1 MKMAVLALPA
11 SLVALSAQQPD
22 VNKLIAAKDWAG
34 LEAHARARIAAKPK
48 DGAAQNLLGIALG
61 NQGKAAEARAA
72 FEAAVALDPKLG
84 QAWFNLILDR
94 AGAGDGPGT
103 RKAFAELKKAS
114 LVIAARAADEKPVFA
129 ALADPSLPTLE
140 WTLGE
145 KSPVKPPPAPAYP
158 FLAATAGISGDVVLE
173 VLIDSAGAPTR
184 ASMLGGPPQLGA
196 ISESL
201 GMKWRFG
208 PQAANG
214 KAVASRAKIAF
225 AYRIESGICKFGAG
239 PDLAS
244 AASSLQ
250 TIAKGAPTFR

>member
-114 LVIAARAADEKPVFA
+114 PLIAARAADDRTVFE
-129 ALADPSLPTLE
+129 ALAEAPAPLLE
-140 WTLGE
+140 WSAEG
-145 KSPVKPPPAPAYP
+145 KGVVKTPAFPPYP
-158 FLAATAGISGDVVLE
+158 PMAGGAGIQGEVVLE
-173 VLIDSAGAPTR
+173 ILVDAAGVPTK
-184 ASMLGGPPQLGA
+184 AVMLGGAPQLGA
-196 ISESL
+196 PSESL
-201 GMKWRFG
+201 ALKWRFTPKLAG
-208 PQAANG
+208 GAA
-214 KAVASRAKIAF
+214 VPSRAKLALVYKLD
-225 AYRIESGICKFGAG
+225 ASVSKLGAG
-239 PDLAS
+239 PDLA
-244 AASSLQ
+244 AAAGHLQ
-250 TIAKGAPTFR
+250 DVLRGSIPR

>member
-34 LEAHARARIAAKPK
+34 LEAHARARIAATPK

-145 KSPVKPPPAPAYP
+145 KSPVNPAGRDLRIPWHEVA
-158 FLAATAGISGDVVLE
+158 LRATSCQWQGRGLPGQDRLCLQDRIRNLQV
-173 VLIDSAGAPTR
+173 R
-184 ASMLGGPPQLGA
+184 CGPGL
-196 ISESL
+196 
-201 GMKWRFG
+201 
-208 PQAANG
+208 
-214 KAVASRAKIAF
+214 
-225 AYRIESGICKFGAG
+225 GICRIKPADHCQGRT
-239 PDLAS
+239 DLPLNES
-244 AASSLQ
+244 QGTRPRWSRSSNSSPSTRS
-250 TIAKGAPTFR
+250 TILSRVSQARR